1 VTACAHTLWGLPDGL
16 VCNLGDDCDG
26 THRYAASA
34 GADLETVTHVEM
46 GDQ

>member
-1 VTACAHTLWGLPDGL
+1 MCDHRFLDDADGL
-16 VCNLGDDCDG
+16 LCVRADEHDNG
-26 THRYAASA
+26 HVYAASA